1 MIKKNKVFLGVLL
14 VLVVILGGSVLFYQS
29 QFQKTTNQALAIA
42 YKDAKVAKKDV
53 IHQKIDKEFENFRGS
68 YEIEFNTKSAE
79 YSYHVDVKTG
89 QILERDM
96 DNNGFSK
103 STSQSSSSSSQKS
116 HKISQEEAKKI
127 AFKDANI
134 EESEVS
140 NLKIKEEI
148 ENGKSVYDIDFVDLK
163 NKNEVD
169 YQIDAETGKIIERS
183 RDHMND

>member
-14 VLVVILGGSVLFYQS
+14 VLVVILGGGVLFYQS

-42 YKDAKVAKKDV
+42 Y
-53 IHQKIDKEFENFRGS
+53 
-68 YEIEFNTKSAE
+68 
-79 YSYHVDVKTG
+79 
-89 QILERDM
+89 
-96 DNNGFSK
+96 
-103 STSQSSSSSSQKS
+103 
-116 HKISQEEAKKI
+116 
-127 AFKDANI
+127 KDANI

>member
-1 MIKKNKVFLGVLL
+1 MAFQNRLLSQVHRQVKNL
-14 VLVVILGGSVLFYQS
+14 I
-29 QFQKTTNQALAIA
+29 
-42 YKDAKVAKKDV
+42 
-53 IHQKIDKEFENFRGS
+53 
-68 YEIEFNTKSAE
+68 
-79 YSYHVDVKTG
+79 
-89 QILERDM
+89 
-96 DNNGFSK
+96 
-103 STSQSSSSSSQKS
+103 
-116 HKISQEEAKKI
+116 KISQEEAKKI

>member
-14 VLVVILGGSVLFYQS
+14 VLVVILGGGVLFYQS

-116 HKISQEEAKKI
+116 HKISQGEAKKI

>member
-1 MIKKNKVFLGVLL
+1 
-14 VLVVILGGSVLFYQS
+14 
-29 QFQKTTNQALAIA
+29 
-42 YKDAKVAKKDV
+42 
-53 IHQKIDKEFENFRGS
+53 
-68 YEIEFNTKSAE
+68 
-79 YSYHVDVKTG
+79 
-89 QILERDM
+89 M

-148 ENGKSVYDIDFVDLK
+148 ENGKSVYDIDFMDLK